1 MIDLM
6 NLNASEEEV
15 GFETIPIGVSGAD
28 ENDNIRITQKALN
41 EVKKIKTQNSIPDD
55 YGLRVGVKG
64 GGCSGMSYTL
74 GFDASEKELDRV
86 YETQGVRVFIDPK
99 SLFYLM
105 GVTLVMTTAIQPDL
119 HRFFRCIAWD
129 TSLCHRAYMQEDF
142 AVSSP
147 PSNSISAPPSA
158 IAV

>member
-15 GFETIPIGVSGAD
+15 GFETIPIGVTGAD

-41 EVKKIKTQNSIPDD
+41 EVKKIKSQNSIPDD

-105 GVTLVMTTAIQPDL
+105 GVTLDYSDGLNGRGFTFNNPNATKT
-119 HRFFRCIAWD
+119 CG
-129 TSLCHRAYMQEDF
+129 CG
-142 AVSSP
+142 SSFG
-147 PSNSISAPPSA
+147 
-158 IAV
+158 V

>member
-15 GFETIPIGVSGAD
+15 GFETIPIGVTGAD

-105 GVTLVMTTAIQPDL
+105 GVTLDYSDGLNGRGFTFNNPNATKT
-119 HRFFRCIAWD
+119 CG
-129 TSLCHRAYMQEDF
+129 CG
-142 AVSSP
+142 SSFG
-147 PSNSISAPPSA
+147 
-158 IAV
+158 V

>member
-1 MIDLM
+1 M

-15 GFETIPIGVSGAD
+15 GFETIPIGVTGAD

-105 GVTLVMTTAIQPDL
+105 GVTLDYSDGLNGRGFTFNNPNATKT
-119 HRFFRCIAWD
+119 CG
-129 TSLCHRAYMQEDF
+129 CG
-142 AVSSP
+142 SSFG
-147 PSNSISAPPSA
+147 
-158 IAV
+158 V